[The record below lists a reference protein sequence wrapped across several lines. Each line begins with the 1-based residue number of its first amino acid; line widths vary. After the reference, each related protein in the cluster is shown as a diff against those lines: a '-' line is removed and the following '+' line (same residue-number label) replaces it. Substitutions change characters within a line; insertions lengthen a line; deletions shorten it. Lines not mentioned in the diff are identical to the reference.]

1 MRQLLVR
8 DLMTS
13 GVESVHPGSTLAEL
27 LDLLQERS
35 IRHVPV
41 IDDEGE
47 LVGLVTQRDLLR
59 RSLAARGDLPLT
71 VHEEV
76 VAHRT
81 VDEFMTVGV
90 LTVEPDSPLREA
102 AELILDNKLGCL
114 PVVEGVH
121 LVGIITE
128 ADFVKHVL
136 EGVSAVSEV

>member
-1 MRQLLVR
+1 MKQLLVR

-13 GVESVHPGSTLAEL
+13 EVETVQPSSTLAEL
-27 LDLLQERS
+27 LDLLQERN

-41 IDDEGE
+41 VDDEGE

-71 VHEEV
+71 VREEV
-76 VAHRT
+76 VSHRT

-90 LTVEPDSPLREA
+90 MTVDPDAPLGEA

-114 PVVEGVH
+114 PVVEGPH

-128 ADFVKHVL
+128 SDFVAYVL
-136 EGVSAVSEV
+136 EDASAAR

>member
-1 MRQLLVR
+1 MKQLLVR

-13 GVESVHPGSTLAEL
+13 EVHSVHPTSTLAEL
-27 LDLLQERS
+27 LDLLQERN

-41 IDDEGE
+41 VDDEGE

-71 VHEEV
+71 VREEV

-81 VDEFMTVGV
+81 VDEFMTAGV
-90 LTVEPDSPLREA
+90 MTVDPDAPLGEA

-114 PVVEGVH
+114 PVVEGPH

-128 ADFVKHVL
+128 SDFVAHVL
-136 EGVSAVSEV
+136 KDALALR

>member
-1 MRQLLVR
+1 MKQLLVR

-13 GVESVHPGSTLAEL
+13 EVETVQPSSTLAEL
-27 LDLLQERS
+27 LDLLQERN

-41 IDDEGE
+41 VDDEGE

-71 VHEEV
+71 VREEV
-76 VAHRT
+76 VSHRT
-81 VDEFMTVGV
+81 VDEFMTAGV
-90 LTVEPDSPLREA
+90 MTVDPDAPLGEA

-114 PVVEGVH
+114 PVVEGPH

-128 ADFVKHVL
+128 SDFVAYVL
-136 EGVSAVSEV
+136 EDVSAAR

>member
-13 GVESVHPGSTLAEL
+13 EVETVHPDSTLAEL
-27 LDLLQERS
+27 LDLLQERN

-41 IDDEGE
+41 VDDEGE

-59 RSLAARGDLPLT
+59 RSLAARGDLPFT
-71 VHEEV
+71 VRREV
-76 VAHRT
+76 AAHRT
-81 VDEFMTVGV
+81 VDEFMTAAPVTVDPDAPVG
-90 LTVEPDSPLREA
+90 EA

-114 PVVEGVH
+114 PVVEGPH

-128 ADFVKHVL
+128 SDFVAHVL
-136 EGVSAVSEV
+136 EGVLAAR